1 MSIVQAILVIIIAF
15 FAGMDGILDEF
26 EFYQPL
32 VIDRFS
38 NRKFDRRNYSWWDI
52 TNDRFRMG

>member
-32 VIDRFS
+32 VTCTLIGYHLL
-38 NRKFDRRNYSWWDI
+38 KDI
-52 TNDRFRMG
+52 ATVFY